1 MTLYYCLSCY
11 TPYSPHVQG
20 ENCPHC
26 GRATTEQE
34 QQILNILI
42 TTACRNLGAQ
52 MPFHEVPAGLRNAIV
67 RVSAT
72 MIREHDPLLARIMEG
87 Y

>member
-1 MTLYYCLSCY
+1 MTLYYCLSCH
-11 TPYSPHVQG
+11 TPYSPDEQG

-26 GRATTEQE
+26 GRRTTDEEQRL
-34 QQILNILI
+34 LNTLI
-42 TTACRNLGAQ
+42 NRACHNLGAQ
-52 MPFHEVPAGLRNAIV
+52 MPFHEVPVGLRNAIL

-72 MIREHDPLLARIMEG
+72 MILEHDPLLARIVED

>member
-1 MTLYYCLSCY
+1 MTLYYCLSCFA
-11 TPYSPHVQG
+11 PYSPDEQG

-34 QQILNILI
+34 QRLLNTLI
-42 TTACRNLGAQ
+42 ERACLNLGAQ

-72 MIREHDPLLARIMEG
+72 MIREHDPLLARIMED